1 MKTNKIKMYFDC
13 DTGVDDAMA
22 LGYLIAE
29 SDKVEILGIGS
40 VCGNIDAPS
49 GAHNTLNLLH
59 LAGIDDIPV
68 AIGEADY
75 LNQKYICDVQHIH
88 GENGIGNV
96 DLVSSPSALSQ
107 ESAPEMLVRLA
118 RENPGSLSI
127 LATGPLTN
135 IARAIELEPNLPSM
149 IATLTIMGGAA
160 NAPGNRTPVAEANI
174 ACDPE
179 AADIVFKHMNNIVMV
194 PLDVTMF
201 HTFEES
207 DKQKLLHSESK
218 FAQKIGQ
225 MLELYADFYINVYGR
240 KACALHDPV
249 AAVLAV
255 EGTGSCFA
263 PKVSVVI
270 DKTAGPGRGQTICDL
285 RGKFKGYPQQE
296 NANCYVVL
304 STEMNMSE
312 HLLNKLLSV

>member
-1 MKTNKIKMYFDC
+1 MTTNKIKMYFDC

-22 LGYLIAE
+22 LGYLISE
-29 SDKVEILGIGS
+29 PSKVEILGIGS

-59 LAGIDDIPV
+59 LAGIDSVPV
-68 AIGEADY
+68 AIGEIDY
-75 LNQKYICDVQHIH
+75 LNNKYICDVQHIH

-96 DLVSSPSALSQ
+96 SLSTSPSMLSQ

-135 IARAIELEPNLPSM
+135 IARAIELEPNLPSL
-149 IATLTIMGGAA
+149 ISTLTIMGGTA

-179 AADIVFKHMNNIVMV
+179 AADVVFKQMNNIVMV
-194 PLDVTMF
+194 PLDVTMS

-207 DKQKLLHSESK
+207 DKQKLLHSDGK
-218 FAQKIGQ
+218 FARKIGQ
-225 MLELYADFYINVYGR
+225 MLELYSDFYINVYGR

-255 EGTGSCFA
+255 EGLVSCVA

-270 DKTAGPGRGQTICDL
+270 DKTTGPGRGQTICDM
-285 RGKFKGYPQQE
+285 RGKYKGYPQQE

-304 STEMNMSE
+304 STGINMSE
-312 HLLNKLLSV
+312 HLINRLLSV

>member
-1 MKTNKIKMYFDC
+1 MKTNKIKLYFDC

-29 SDKVEILGIGS
+29 QERVEILGIGS
-40 VCGNIDAPS
+40 VCGNIDAAT
-49 GAHNTLNLLH
+49 GAYNTHNLLH
-59 LAGIDDIPV
+59 VAGIDSIPV

-75 LNQKYICDVQHIH
+75 LNKQYICDVQHIH

-96 DLVSSPSALSQ
+96 DLTASPSAMSQ
-107 ESAPEMLVRLA
+107 EFAPQMLVRLA
-118 RENPGSLSI
+118 RENAGSLNI

-160 NAPGNRTPVAEANI
+160 CAPGNRTPVAEANI

-179 AADIVFKHMNNIVMV
+179 AADIVFKKMNNIVMV
-194 PLDVTMF
+194 PLDITMGY
-201 HTFEES
+201 TFEDADKRQLLDS
-207 DKQKLLHSESK
+207 DRP

-225 MLELYADFYINVYGR
+225 MLELYSDFYVNVYGR

-255 EGTGSCFA
+255 EGIASCLA
-263 PKVSVVI
+263 PKVRVVI
-270 DKTAGPGRGQTICDL
+270 DSTTGPGRGQTLCDL
-285 RGKFKGYPQQE
+285 RGKYRGYPAQD

-304 STEMNMSE
+304 SSDINMSE
-312 HLLNKLLSV
+312 LLLNKLLSV

>member
-1 MKTNKIKMYFDC
+1 MNKPKIKMYFDC

-22 LGYLIAE
+22 LGYLISE
-29 SDKVEILGIGS
+29 PEKVEVLGIGS
-40 VCGNIDAPS
+40 VCGNIDAIS
-49 GAHNTLNLLH
+49 GAQNTLNLLH
-59 LAGIDDIPV
+59 LAGVHSIPV

-96 DLVSSPSALSQ
+96 ELIASPNELSQ
-107 ESAPEMLVRLA
+107 ESAPAMLVRLA

-179 AADIVFKHMNNIVMV
+179 AADRVFKSMNNIVMV
-194 PLDVTMF
+194 PLDVTML
-201 HTFEES
+201 HLFEES
-207 DKQKLLHSESK
+207 DKQKLRNSDRK
-218 FAQKIGQ
+218 FAQAIGE
-225 MLELYADFYINVYGR
+225 MLELYADFYVNTYGR
-240 KACALHDPV
+240 TACALHDPV

-255 EGTGSCFA
+255 EGINSCLA
-263 PKVSVVI
+263 PKVRVEI
-270 DKTAGPGRGQTICDL
+270 DTTTGPGRGQTICDL
-285 RGKFKGYPQQE
+285 RSQYRGFTDQE
-296 NANCYVVL
+296 GANCYVVL
-304 STEMNMSE
+304 NTEMNMSA
-312 HLLNKLLSV
+312 HLLNRLLSV

>member
-1 MKTNKIKMYFDC
+1 MATNKIKMYFDC

-29 SDKVEILGIGS
+29 AEKVEILGIGS
-40 VCGNIDAPS
+40 VCGNIDAPA
-49 GAHNTLNLLH
+49 GAHNTINLLH
-59 LAGIDDIPV
+59 LAGIDSIPV
-68 AIGEADY
+68 AIGETDY
-75 LNQKYICDVQHIH
+75 LNSKYICDVQHIH

-96 DLVSSPSALSQ
+96 DLSISPSMLSQ

-118 RENPGSLSI
+118 RENPGTLSI

-135 IARAIELEPNLPSM
+135 IARAIELEPNLPSL
-149 IATLTIMGGAA
+149 ISTLTIMGGAA

-179 AADIVFKHMNNIVMV
+179 AADVVFKQMNNIVMV
-194 PLDVTMF
+194 PLDITMF

-207 DKQKLLHSESK
+207 DRQKLLHSDSQ

-225 MLELYADFYINVYGR
+225 MLELYSDFYINVYGR

-255 EGTGSCFA
+255 EGIGSCLA

-270 DKTAGPGRGQTICDL
+270 DKTTGPGRGQTICDM
-285 RGKFKGYPQQE
+285 RGKYKGYPQQE
-296 NANCYVVL
+296 KANCYVVL
-304 STEMNMSE
+304 SSEINMSE
-312 HLLNKLLSV
+312 HLIHKLLSV

>member
-22 LGYLIAE
+22 LGYLISE
-29 SDKVEILGIGS
+29 PDKVEILGIGS

-49 GAHNTLNLLH
+49 GAHNTFNLLH
-59 LAGIDDIPV
+59 LAGIDSIPV
-68 AIGEADY
+68 AVGEINY
-75 LNQKYICDVQHIH
+75 LNKKYVCDVQHIH

-96 DLVSSPSALSQ
+96 DLVASPNELSQ

-135 IARAIELEPNLPSM
+135 IARAIEIEPNLPSM
-149 IATLTIMGGAA
+149 ISTLTIMGGAA

-174 ACDPE
+174 AGDPE
-179 AADIVFKHMNNIVMV
+179 AADIVFKNMNNIVMI
-194 PLDVTMF
+194 PLDVTML

-207 DKQKLLHSESK
+207 DKQKLLNSERP
-218 FAQKIGQ
+218 FAQAIGK
-225 MLELYADFYINVYGR
+225 MLELYVDFYINTYGR

-249 AAVLAV
+249 AAVFAV
-255 EGTGSCFA
+255 EGIDSCLA
-263 PKVSVVI
+263 PKVRVVI
-270 DKTAGPGRGQTICDL
+270 DSTAGPGRGQTICDL
-285 RGKFKGYPQQE
+285 RDKYKGYAAQE

-304 STEMNMSE
+304 STEMNMSA
-312 HLLNKLLSV
+312 HLLNRLLAV